1 MLRKEPPCYLLAD
14 IGIARL
20 QRSCSLHSSAA
31 KIFQLDDALC
41 RAIHQR
47 TDLVVVSWYASYE
60 WNSSAVFL
68 VHVLLESICSN
79 IFAFLSSE
87 IWVMRK
93 WSVKCISAAREAVS
107 SRKCTWISMFW
118 PASTIITYTIR
129 NALFETTWM
138 MVLTGHQRNTGARA
152 SFSMILRTNPLGE
165 PEVFGPRSSLAAAL
179 AQSKHHP
186 DSNRKVSAC
195 RPKNA

>member
-1 MLRKEPPCYLLAD
+1 MQEAGGQFHLWFTMIYLSCWLAFLLLYVHVAEPLPCYLLAD

-68 VHVLLESICSN
+68 VHVLPESICSN
-79 IFAFLSSE
+79 LFCFSQQWNLSHEKVISQMHLSSS
-87 IWVMRK
+87 R
-93 WSVKCISAAREAVS
+93 SCVKQKVHLDFHVLASMNS
-107 SRKCTWISMFW
+107 LKCLKVHNN
-118 PASTIITYTIR
+118 IITYTIR
-129 NALFETTWM
+129 SALDDGIDWPSAKHRSTS
-138 MVLTGHQRNTGARA
+138 L
-152 SFSMILRTNPLGE
+152 
-165 PEVFGPRSSLAAAL
+165 VFHDP
-179 AQSKHHP
+179 
-186 DSNRKVSAC
+186 
-195 RPKNA
+195 